1 MANIPQQNPEVFT
14 PNEKSFAGAQI
25 QEEGGIS
32 LVDIIENVLFFRWYF
47 LVTFAVILC
56 FGILYALF
64 ASPIYISDALI
75 QVEEKKGSSL
85 GALSQVAKVLDVQQ
99 SPVLGEI
106 EILRSRTVI
115 GAAVEAEKA
124 NITIAVNNRL
134 PIIGGWLSRI
144 LSKEPDG
151 LTKPLWGGNS
161 IAWGGEELKFQRL
174 VVPQSQYGQ
183 DLFLTIGPDRTWTL
197 TDDEDKTL
205 LTGQGT
211 EMLTESADGQI
222 TLSLA
227 TLKARTGTVF
237 KLRVY
242 STLSRIG
249 SILGRMTAAETKRQS
264 GIIKV
269 TFEGTNPGQTAQML
283 TAITRAYINQNVS
296 RRSEEAE
303 KSLEF
308 LNKEL
313 PRLKA
318 DLEISEQNLNTF
330 RNEKKTLDVPGEI
343 RELLTQTTN
352 IEKSR
357 QELELK
363 RKQFQVQYQPD
374 YPLLKAINSQL
385 KEVQTQSIAL
395 EKTIS
400 NLPQTQQDYI
410 RKARDVEVNNQLY
423 VALLNNAQQLQIAQA
438 GTVGNVAV
446 VDPAVPPEKP
456 SRPNKPLTV
465 AIAAL
470 LGLALGFVVCQ
481 LLAFITGVVRDP
493 KKLEQSIGQPTLGV
507 VPLSLEQV
515 NAMEREDSGE
525 LSDYMLAAAEPT
537 STVVEALRS
546 LRTSILFS
554 LAEKKQAKVLLL
566 TSAVPSQGKSFLSA
580 NLAYLLAVT
589 GKRVLLIEADVRRSS
604 IKRYIDFD
612 PKNPGLSSVL
622 NENIDIAS
630 VILKD
635 VYPNLDFLPAG
646 PRVKNPGDML
656 STDRL
661 SILIASLRNQY
672 DFIFI
677 DSPPLLPVNDARA
690 LAKVSDI
697 TLFAVR
703 QEMVSLT
710 EVREALEIFA
720 KSGNYIDG
728 VIFNG
733 FIPSRIRYGY
743 NYGYGYGGIFG
754 YFKYGRRY
762 KNYGKYGNYQ
772 YGKYTYRSSKKEGS
786 DEGKWCQICNSV
798 LGT

>member
-14 PNEKSFAGAQI
+14 PNEKSSAGAQI

-197 TDDEDKTL
+197 TDDEDKML

-242 STLSRIG
+242 STLSRIQ
-249 SILGRMTAAETKRQS
+249 SVLGRMTAAETKRQS

-283 TAITRAYINQNVS
+283 TAITRAYVNQNVS

-385 KEVQTQSIAL
+385 KEVQAQSLAL

-423 VALLNNAQQLQIAQA
+423 VGLLNNAQQLQIAKA

-446 VDPAVPPEKP
+446 VDPAVVPLGPA
-456 SRPNKPLTV
+456 RPNKPLTV

-507 VPLSLEQV
+507 VPLSLEQID
-515 NAMEREDSGE
+515 AMEREDSGE
-525 LSDYMLAAAEPT
+525 LSSYMLAAAEPT

-630 VILKD
+630 VVLKD

-672 DFIFI
+672 DFVFI

-710 EVREALEIFA
+710 EVREALEIFG

-772 YGKYTYRSSKKEGS
+772 YGKYTYRSSKKEGG
-786 DEGKWCQICNSV
+786 DEGK
-798 LGT
+798 

>member
-1 MANIPQQNPEVFT
+1 MANIPNQNPELFS
-14 PNEKSFAGAQI
+14 PNEKSYAGAQI

-32 LVDIIENVLFFRWYF
+32 LIDIIENVLFFRWYF
-47 LVTFAVILC
+47 LVTFVTILC

-64 ASPIYISDALI
+64 ASPIYIADALI

-115 GAAVEAEKA
+115 GAAVENEKA
-124 NITIAVNNRL
+124 NITIAVDNRL
-134 PIIGGWLSRI
+134 PLIGGWLSRV
-144 LSKEPDG
+144 LSKEADG
-151 LTKPLWGGNS
+151 LTKPLWGGS
-161 IAWGGEELKFQRL
+161 SLAWGGEELKVQKLTIPKTF
-174 VVPQSQYGQ
+174 YGEA
-183 DLFLTIGPDRTWTL
+183 LFLTVGPERTWTL
-197 TDDEDKTL
+197 TDDEGKEL
-205 LTGQGT
+205 LKGQGT
-211 EMLTESADGQI
+211 EQIAEAADGKI
-222 TLSLA
+222 ELSLA
-227 TLKARTGTVF
+227 ILKARPGTVF
-237 KLRVY
+237 KLKVF
-242 STLSRIG
+242 STLSRVG
-249 SILGRMTAAETKRQS
+249 AILGRMTAAETKRQS

-283 TAITRAYINQNVS
+283 TAITKAYVDQNVN

-385 KEVQTQSIAL
+385 KEVQAQSVAL

-423 VALLNNAQQLQIAQA
+423 VSLLNNAQQLQIAKA

-446 VDPAVPPEKP
+446 VDPAVVPERP
-456 SRPNKPLTV
+456 ARPNKPLTV

-470 LGLALGFVVCQ
+470 LGMALGFVVCQ

-493 KKLEQSIGQPTLGV
+493 KKLEQNIGQPVLGV

-515 NAMEREDSGE
+515 EAMEREDIGE
-525 LSDYMLAAAEPT
+525 LESYMLAHAEPT
-537 STVVEALRS
+537 STVVEALRA
-546 LRTSILFS
+546 LRTSILFA
-554 LAEKKQAKVLLL
+554 LVDKPQAKVLLL

-580 NLAYLLAVT
+580 NLAYLLSVT
-589 GKRVLLIEADVRRSS
+589 GKKVLLIEADVRRSS
-604 IKRYIDFD
+604 IRRYLDFD

-622 NENIDIAS
+622 LNGTDAS
-630 VILKD
+630 DAILKEM
-635 VYPNLDFLPAG
+635 YPNFDFLPAG
-646 PRVKNPGDML
+646 PRVKNPGDMF
-656 STDRL
+656 STDSL
-661 SILIASLRNQY
+661 KNLVSSLRNDY

-690 LAKVSDI
+690 LAQVSDI
-697 TLFAVR
+697 VMFAVR

-710 EVREALEIFA
+710 EVREALEVFA
-720 KSGNYIDG
+720 KSGHRIDG
-728 VIFNG
+728 LIFNG
-733 FIPSRIRYGY
+733 FVPSRIRYGY

-754 YFKYGRRY
+754 YFKYGR
-762 KNYGKYGNYQ
+762 KYGKYGRYGYKGSY
-772 YGKYTYRSSKKEGS
+772 YGKNGYDSKS
-786 DEGKWCQICNSV
+786 DDRKP
-798 LGT
+798 

>member
-56 FGILYALF
+56 FGIFYALF

-151 LTKPLWGGNS
+151 LTKPIWGGNS

-423 VALLNNAQQLQIAQA
+423 VALLNNAQQLQIAKA

-525 LSDYMLAAAEPT
+525 LSAYMLAAAEPT

-546 LRTSILFS
+546 LRTSIWFS
-554 LAEKKQAKVLLL
+554 LVEKKQGKVLLL

-661 SILIASLRNQY
+661 SILIASLRTQY
-672 DFIFI
+672 DFVFI

-710 EVREALEIFA
+710 EVREALEIFG

-786 DEGKWCQICNSV
+786 DEGK
-798 LGT
+798 

>member
-1 MANIPQQNPEVFT
+1 MANIPNQNPEVFT
-14 PNEKSFAGAQI
+14 PNVGSNAGAQI

-47 LVTFAVILC
+47 LVTFSVILC

-64 ASPIYISDALI
+64 SSPIYIADALI
-75 QVEEKKGSSL
+75 QVEERKGSSL
-85 GALSQVAKVLDVQQ
+85 GALNAVAKVLDVQQ

-124 NITIAVNNRL
+124 NITIAVDNRL
-134 PIIGGWLSRI
+134 PIFGGWLSRI
-144 LSKEPDG
+144 LGKEPDG
-151 LTKPLWGGNS
+151 LAKPLWNS
-161 IAWGGEELKFQRL
+161 TIAWGGEELRVQKMTIPRAL
-174 VVPQSQYGQ
+174 YEESLY
-183 DLFLTIGPDRTWTL
+183 LTVGPERTWTL
-197 TDDEDKTL
+197 KDDEGKEL
-205 LTGQGT
+205 LKGQGT
-211 EMLTESADGQI
+211 ELLSESADGKLS
-222 TLSLA
+222 LSLA
-227 TLKARTGTVF
+227 TLKARPGTVF
-237 KLRVY
+237 KMTVY
-242 STLSRIG
+242 SMLSRIG
-249 SILGRMTAAETKRQS
+249 GILGRMTAAETKRQS

-269 TFEGTNPGQTAQML
+269 TYESANAGQAAQML
-283 TAITRAYINQNVS
+283 TAVTTAYVKQNVS

-318 DLEISEQNLNTF
+318 DLEVSEQNLNSF
-330 RNEKKTLDVPGEI
+330 RNEKRTLDVPGEI
-343 RELLTQTTN
+343 RELLAQSTG
-352 IEKSR
+352 IERSR

-374 YPLLKAINSQL
+374 YPLLKAVNDQL
-385 KEVQTQSIAL
+385 KQIQVESSRL

-423 VALLNNAQQLQIAQA
+423 VSLLNNAQQLQIAKA

-446 VDPAVPPEKP
+446 VDPAVVPEKP
-456 SRPNKPLTV
+456 ARPNKPLTV

-470 LGLALGFVVCQ
+470 LGMAIGFVVCQ

-493 KKLEQSIGQPTLGV
+493 KRLEQTIGHPVMGV
-507 VPLSLEQV
+507 VPLSSEQMD
-515 NAMEREDSGE
+515 AIEREESGE
-525 LSDYMLAAAEPT
+525 IEAYMLSQAEPS

-546 LRTSILFS
+546 LRTSLLFA
-554 LAEKKQAKVLLL
+554 LAEKPQSKVILL

-580 NLAYLLAVT
+580 NLSYLLAAA
-589 GKRVLLIEADVRRSS
+589 GKKVLLVEADVRRAS
-604 IKRYIDFD
+604 IKRYIAFN
-612 PKNPGLSSVL
+612 PKDPGLSTVLIDVHSVM
-622 NENIDIAS
+622 
-630 VILKD
+630 LKE
-635 VYPNLDFLPAG
+635 VYPGMDFLPAG

-661 SILIASLRNQY
+661 KNVIAGLRSEY
-672 DFIFI
+672 DYIFI

-690 LAKVSDI
+690 LAQLSDI
-697 TLFAVR
+697 TMFAVR
-703 QEMVSLT
+703 QEMVSLA
-710 EVREALEIFA
+710 EVREALEVFA
-720 KSGNYIDG
+720 KSGQRIDG

-754 YFKYGRRY
+754 YIKYGSRYGRYGSKYGRY
-762 KNYGKYGNYQ
+762 GGKYGSK
-772 YGKYTYRSSKKEGS
+772 YGSYSNQSDRSQSNKETDKK
-786 DEGKWCQICNSV
+786 
-798 LGT
+798 

>member
-1 MANIPQQNPEVFT
+1 MANIPNKNPELFT
-14 PNEKSFAGAQI
+14 PNEQSYAGAQI
-25 QEEGGIS
+25 QEQGGIS

-47 LVTFAVILC
+47 LVTFITILC
-56 FGILYALF
+56 FGILYALL
-64 ASPIYISDALI
+64 ASPIYIADALI

-115 GAAVEAEKA
+115 GAAVENEKA
-124 NITIAVNNRL
+124 NITIAVDNRL
-134 PIIGGWLSRI
+134 PLIGGWLSRI

-151 LTKPLWGGNS
+151 LAKPLWNSS
-161 IAWGGEELKFQRL
+161 IAWGGEELKVQRL
-174 VVPQSQYGQ
+174 VVPRSFYEN
-183 DLFLTIGPDRTWTL
+183 DIFLTIGPDRTWTL
-197 TDDEDKTL
+197 TDDEGREL
-205 LTGQGT
+205 LKGQGT
-211 EMLTESADGQI
+211 EQLSESADGLI
-222 TLSLA
+222 ALSLA
-227 TLKARTGTVF
+227 NLRARPGTVF
-237 KLRVY
+237 KLKVY

-269 TFEGTNPGQTAQML
+269 TYEGTNPGQTAQML
-283 TAITRAYINQNVS
+283 KAITAAYVDQNVS

-318 DLEISEQNLNTF
+318 DLEVSEQNLNTF
-330 RNEKKTLDVPGEI
+330 RNEKRTLDVPGEI
-343 RELLTQTTN
+343 RELLTQTSN
-352 IEKSR
+352 VEKAR

-374 YPLLKAINSQL
+374 YPLLKAINAQL
-385 KEVQTQSIAL
+385 KEVQTQSAEI
-395 EKTIS
+395 EKRIS

-423 VALLNNAQQLQIAQA
+423 VSLLNNAQQLQIAKA

-446 VDPAVPPEKP
+446 VDPAVAPERP
-456 SRPNKPLTV
+456 ARPNKPLTV

-470 LGLALGFVVCQ
+470 LGIALGFVVCQ

-493 KKLEQSIGQPTLGV
+493 KKLEQMLGQPILGV
-507 VPLSLEQV
+507 VPLSSEQV
-515 NAMEREDSGE
+515 DAIEREEAGE
-525 LSDYMLAAAEPT
+525 LEAYMLAQAEPT

-546 LRTSILFS
+546 LRTSILFA
-554 LAEKKQAKVLLL
+554 LAEKPQSKVLLL
-566 TSAVPSQGKSFLSA
+566 TSAVPAQGKSFLSA
-580 NLAYLLAVT
+580 NLAYLLSAT
-589 GKRVLLIEADVRRSS
+589 GKKVLLVEADVRRAS
-604 IKRYIDFD
+604 IRRYIAFD
-612 PKNPGLSSVL
+612 PKNPGLSTVL
-622 NENIDIAS
+622 TERTDAHA

-635 VYPNLDFLPAG
+635 VYPLMDFLPAG

-656 STDRL
+656 STDHL
-661 SILIASLRNQY
+661 KTLITGLREQY
-672 DFIFI
+672 DYILI

-690 LAKVSDI
+690 LAQIADI
-697 TLFAVR
+697 TMFAVR
-703 QEMVSLT
+703 QEMVSMT

-720 KSGNYIDG
+720 KSGQRIDG
-728 VIFNG
+728 IIFNG

-754 YFKYGRRY
+754 YIKYGRRY
-762 KNYGKYGNYQ
+762 GRYGNYGKGYGQKYENK
-772 YGKYTYRSSKKEGS
+772 YGSYGPDSKNEADK
-786 DEGKWCQICNSV
+786 K
-798 LGT
+798 

>member
-1 MANIPQQNPEVFT
+1 VANIPNNNPAIFT
-14 PNEKSFAGAQI
+14 PSVGNSPGAQI

-32 LVDIIENVLFFRWYF
+32 LVDIVENVLFFRWYF
-47 LVTFAVILC
+47 LVTFSVIFCL
-56 FGILYALF
+56 GILFALF
-64 ASPIYISDALI
+64 SSPIYIADALI

-115 GAAVEAEKA
+115 GSAVEAEKA
-124 NITIAVNNRL
+124 NITIAVDNRL
-134 PIIGGWLSRI
+134 PIFGGWLSRI
-144 LSKEPDG
+144 LGKGPDG
-151 LTKPLWGGNS
+151 LAKPLWNSS
-161 IAWGGEELKFQRL
+161 IAWGGEELKVQKF
-174 VVPQSQYGQ
+174 VVPQSLYGES
-183 DLFLTIGPDRTWTL
+183 LFLTIGPERTWIL
-197 TDDEDKTL
+197 ADDEGNEL
-205 LTGQGT
+205 LKGQGT
-211 EMLTESADGQI
+211 EQMSESADGKI
-222 TLSLA
+222 SLSLA
-227 TLKARTGTVF
+227 NIKARPGTIF
-237 KLRVY
+237 KLKVY

-269 TFEGTNPGQTAQML
+269 TFEGNNPAQTAQML
-283 TAITRAYINQNVS
+283 TAITTAYVDQNVS

-318 DLEISEQNLNTF
+318 DLEVSEQNLNTF

-343 RELLTQTTN
+343 KELLTQTTN
-352 IEKSR
+352 TEKAR

-374 YPLLKAINSQL
+374 YPLLKAINAQL
-385 KEVQTQSIAL
+385 KEVQTQSVEI
-395 EKTIS
+395 EKRIS
-400 NLPQTQQDYI
+400 SLPQTQQDYI

-423 VALLNNAQQLQIAQA
+423 VSLLNNAQQLQIAKA

-446 VDPAVPPEKP
+446 VDPAVIPERP

-470 LGLALGFVVCQ
+470 LGLALGFVICQ

-493 KKLEQSIGQPTLGV
+493 KKLEQTIGQPILGV
-507 VPLSLEQV
+507 VPLSTEQV
-515 NAMEREDSGE
+515 DAIEREEDGE
-525 LSDYMLAAAEPT
+525 VGAYMLAQMEPT
-537 STVVEALRS
+537 STVVESLRT

-554 LAEKKQAKVLLL
+554 LAEKSNSKVLLL

-580 NLAYLLAVT
+580 NLSYLLAAA
-589 GKRVLLIEADVRRSS
+589 GKKVLLVEADVRRAS
-604 IKRYIDFD
+604 IRRYINFN
-612 PKNPGLSSVL
+612 PKDPGLSSVL
-622 NENIDIAS
+622 MDDVDPHS
-630 VILKD
+630 VIMKE
-635 VYPNLDFLPAG
+635 VYPNMDFLPAG

-661 SILIASLRNQY
+661 KNLMAHLRTQY
-672 DFIFI
+672 DYVFI

-690 LAKVSDI
+690 LAQCADI
-697 TLFAVR
+697 TMFAVR
-703 QEMVSLT
+703 QEMVSVT

-720 KSGNYIDG
+720 KSGQKIDG
-728 VIFNG
+728 MIFNG

-754 YFKYGRRY
+754 YIKYGRRY
-762 KNYGKYGNYQ
+762 GRYGRYGNYGKGYGPKFSNK
-772 YGKYTYRSSKKEGS
+772 YGSYGPDSETDPKDS
-786 DEGKWCQICNSV
+786 GKP
-798 LGT
+798 

>member
-283 TAITRAYINQNVS
+283 TAITRAYVNQNVS

-385 KEVQTQSIAL
+385 KEVQAQSLAL

-423 VALLNNAQQLQIAQA
+423 VGLLNNAQQLQIAKA

-481 LLAFITGVVRDP
+481 LLAFVTGVVRDP

-525 LSDYMLAAAEPT
+525 LSSYMLAAAEPT

-630 VILKD
+630 VVLKD
-635 VYPNLDFLPAG
+635 IYPNLDFLPAG

-672 DFIFI
+672 DFVFI

-720 KSGNYIDG
+720 KSGNYVDG

-786 DEGKWCQICNSV
+786 DEGK
-798 LGT
+798 

>member
-242 STLSRIG
+242 STLSTIQ
-249 SILGRMTAAETKRQS
+249 SVLGRMTAAETKRQS

-423 VALLNNAQQLQIAQA
+423 VALLNNAQQLQIAKA

-630 VILKD
+630 AILKD

-786 DEGKWCQICNSV
+786 DEGK
-798 LGT
+798 